1 MTQPHIDHR
10 AADSPPRRQDESIG
24 QLLSEATRDISEL
37 MRKELQLAKVEMREE
52 ARKASKAG
60 GKLGAAAVIGYLAL
74 LLMSFAIAW
83 GLSEVANMDV
93 GWAFLIVAVLYGIA
107 AAVLFTSGR
116 KQLREVSPI
125 PRQTVETLKE
135 DAEWARAQTK

>member
-1 MTQPHIDHR
+1 MTHADHR
-10 AADSPPRRQDESIG
+10 MADGQPRMKDESIG
-24 QLLSEATRDISEL
+24 QLLSDATRDISEL
-37 MRKELQLAKVEMREE
+37 VRKEMQLAKLEMREE

-60 GKLGAAAVIGYLAL
+60 GKLGAAAVVGYLAL
-74 LLMSFAIAW
+74 LLFSFALVW
-83 GLSEVANMDV
+83 GLSELANMDV
-93 GWAFLIVAVLYGIA
+93 GWSFLIFAVLYGIG

-116 KQLREVSPI
+116 KQLRTVSPV